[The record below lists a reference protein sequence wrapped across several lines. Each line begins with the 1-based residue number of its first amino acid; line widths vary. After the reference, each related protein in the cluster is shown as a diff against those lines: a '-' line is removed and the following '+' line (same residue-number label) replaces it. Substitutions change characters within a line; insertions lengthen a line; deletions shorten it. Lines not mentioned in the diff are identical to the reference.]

1 MIQRILVPRDV
12 RPAAEPAA
20 AKARRLFTPLDT
32 RALVPAD
39 LPAGPLEE
47 RTQIPAHLPLDV
59 LAQRVL
65 VPRDLP
71 VVPLEAAAPRIHSPS
86 RLDERVVVPPGSRAP
101 EVAAEKPVAA
111 GGLPDVLEPDVLTT
125 GEVNLLIEV
134 AARPARDWRFQATL
148 SSVLFHALFVVLIL
162 LQPKIF
168 PYRPPTQEELELAN
182 RSLGFIYLPPPVQEV
197 PRVPAEP
204 RPPSP
209 QIHVDPRILRQPGP
223 PPEELIR
230 PGPRGPESQQAA
242 PETQEPRTA
251 DNSPEQPRRS
261 DAGRPQLKLE
271 TPKAPDASGS
281 LIAPP
286 TSPGRLLEDSLR
298 AAIQGRGGASSDF
311 GDALPSRPGSG
322 SSGGGGQGYLGG
334 NVQILTPTEG
344 VDFTNYMARVLASV
358 RRNWYAV
365 IPESARLG
373 EKGKTVIQFR
383 ILRNGNVPLGEP
395 VLMATSGRE
404 PLDRAA
410 MSSIRASSPF
420 ELLPP
425 AFSGPYIELRFTFLY
440 NLPLDYQ

>member
-1 MIQRILVPRDV
+1 MIPRTLVPRDV

-20 AKARRLFTPLDT
+20 APRRLFTLIDART
-32 RALVPAD
+32 LVPAE
-39 LPAGPLEE
+39 LPPGPLEE

-59 LAQRVL
+59 LARRVL

-71 VVPLEAAAPRIHSPS
+71 VVPLEDEAPRFLMRS
-86 RLDERVVVPPGSRAP
+86 RLDDRVVVPPGSRAP
-101 EVAAEKPVAA
+101 EIPVERPPAA
-111 GGLPDVLEPDVLTT
+111 GEFPEVLEPDVLTT
-125 GEVNLLIEV
+125 GEVNLLIEA
-134 AARPARDWRFQATL
+134 AARPAREWRFQATL
-148 SSVLFHALFVVLIL
+148 SSVLFHALFVVLVL

-182 RSLGFIYLPPPVQEV
+182 RSLGFIYLPPQVQEV
-197 PRVPAEP
+197 PRIQAEP
-204 RPPSP
+204 RPPIP

-223 PPEELIR
+223 PPEDLIR
-230 PGPRGPESQQAA
+230 PGPRGPESQQMA
-242 PETQEPRTA
+242 PERQEPRST
-251 DNSPEQPRRS
+251 DSQPEASRRAE
-261 DAGRPQLKLE
+261 AGRPQLKLE

-286 TSPGRLLEDSLR
+286 TSPGRLLDDSLR

-383 ILRNGNVPLGEP
+383 ILRDGNVPLGEP
-395 VLMATSGRE
+395 ALMATSGRE

-420 ELLPP
+420 EPLPP